1 MLRLNLSHVKIAA
14 MAMRSGKSP
23 PKPTPKP
30 YHHGNLREA
39 LLDAAQQLLAHAG
52 LQALSLREVAKAA
65 GVSHAAPYH
74 HFDSLDALL
83 AAVGERSFAQLAQ
96 RMSEA
101 EAGLASPRARLL
113 AICEAYVVFAQQ
125 QPEAF
130 RLMFGPLLARKRE
143 HPGLQDAAER
153 AFDVLLDAAN
163 AHARR
168 VRKPQDG
175 PELALAGWSL
185 AHGFAHLAIDGAFDS
200 LPIELPDR
208 RGLAQ
213 RLGERL
219 LGKG

>member
-1 MLRLNLSHVKIAA
+1 MLRLNLSCVKMMA
-14 MAMRSGKSP
+14 MATHSRL
-23 PKPTPKP
+23 KPAPKP

-39 LLDAAQQLLAHAG
+39 LLDAAQQLLAREG

-83 AAVGERSFAQLAQ
+83 AAVGERAFAQLAQ
-96 RMSEA
+96 QMSEA
-101 EAGLASPRARLL
+101 ESGLTSTRARLL
-113 AICEAYVVFAQQ
+113 AICEAYVVFAQH

-153 AFDVLLDAAN
+153 AFHVLLNAATD
-163 AHARR
+163 HARR
-168 VRKPQDG
+168 ARKPQDG

-219 LGKG
+219 LGKR